1 MTEPATPPSD
11 QPAQTQRPD
20 DLAADRSAAAA
31 SENAVARERA
41 AAHENATA
49 PDTATTH
56 FGYETVP
63 VAEKVQRVGQVFHSV
78 ANRYDAMNDLISLG
92 THRVIKRFTV
102 ELSGARPGQRILDLA
117 GGTGDFSIQFSPIV
131 GPQGQVV
138 LADINASMLAVG
150 RDRLIDKGITGNVSI
165 AQVNAEALPFPAD
178 TFDCI
183 CIAYGLRNVTDKD
196 AALRSMYRT
205 LKPGGRALVLEFSK
219 PVNPLLGKAYDAWST
234 LWPAA
239 GKVVTGDADSY
250 RYLVES
256 IRMHPDQ
263 DTLKQMM
270 QDAGFENCRYHNLLG
285 GISAIHVG
293 YKLA

>member
-1 MTEPATPPSD
+1 MNQSSNTQVPETPSASSSDDQAIPTQQEAAT
-11 QPAQTQRPD
+11 QP
-20 DLAADRSAAAA
+20 
-31 SENAVARERA
+31 E
-41 AAHENATA
+41 ATA
-49 PDTATTH
+49 QLEATIQPEATTH
-56 FGYETVP
+56 FGYQTVR
-63 VAEKVQRVGQVFHSV
+63 VEEKAGRVGQVFHSV

-92 THRVIKRFTV
+92 THRLIKRFTV

-131 GPQGQVV
+131 GPHGHVV

-150 RDRLIDKGITGNVSI
+150 RDRLIDKGVTGNVSI
-165 AQVNAEALPFPAD
+165 AQANAEALPFPD
-178 TFDCI
+178 DSFDCI
-183 CIAYGLRNVTDKD
+183 CIAYGLRNVTDKA

-205 LKPGGRALVLEFSK
+205 LKPGGRVLVLEFSK
-219 PVNPLLGKAYDAWST
+219 PVNPVLSKAYDAWSA
-234 LWPAA
+234 LWPTA

-270 QDAGFENCRYHNLLG
+270 LDAGFDECRYHNLIG

-293 YKLA
+293 HKHAHGDTR